1 MAKHFSVWSPCFVL
15 FKHVLTCWVRFEL
28 CQTFDKTFILFSC
41 LVSDVLRVSTDAMFD
56 ARMRADSIKL
66 FVSMDTVS
74 RYALI
79 SLMVANEEDALVDLS
94 ENVIEDNPTP
104 KRKGN
109 KARTRRWS
117 DEETDI
123 LIDMFE
129 ESACLWDIF

>member
-1 MAKHFSVWSPCFVL
+1 
-15 FKHVLTCWVRFEL
+15 
-28 CQTFDKTFILFSC
+28 
-41 LVSDVLRVSTDAMFD
+41 MFD
-56 ARMRADSIKL
+56 ARMRADSIRL

-74 RYALI
+74 LYALI
-79 SLMVANEEDALVDLS
+79 SLKMANEKNVLVDLS

-109 KARTRRWS
+109 NARTRRWS

-129 ESACLWDIF
+129 ESACLWDIFSKDCHMKDNRAMLMRKFRKNWTYQFLLEISTCFDKTCFKMFYAVWPLCKT